1 MTVELTDQL
10 IEGFRRKLQ
19 DRFERLRQGVQEE
32 VLRTDSEHFSDV
44 AGEVHDEEEASVA
57 SLVVDLDLAF
67 IDRHVHEIHEV
78 EAALLRIGRGGY
90 GSCIDCDTPIPLAR
104 LEANPTA
111 QRCIACQTDFE
122 RAESMRQ
129 QPTGSRTL

>member
-1 MTVELTDQL
+1 MAIELTDEQT
-10 IEGFRRKLQ
+10 EHFRRKLR
-19 DRFERLRQGVQEE
+19 DRLDELRREVHEE

-67 IDRHVHEIHEV
+67 IDRHVHGIRDI
-78 EAALLRIGRGGY
+78 EAALLRIGRGEY
-90 GSCIDCDTPIPLAR
+90 GSCADCDSPIPLAR

-111 QRCIACQTDFE
+111 ERCIACQSDFE
-122 RAESMRQ
+122 RAEAMRL
-129 QPTGSRTL
+129 QPAGSRTM